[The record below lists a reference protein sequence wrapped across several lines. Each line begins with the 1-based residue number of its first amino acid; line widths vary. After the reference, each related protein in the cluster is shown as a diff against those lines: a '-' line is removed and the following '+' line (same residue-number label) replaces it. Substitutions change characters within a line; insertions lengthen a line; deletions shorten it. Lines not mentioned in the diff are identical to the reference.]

1 MVWDIL
7 SAAAGL
13 DISGLLGIAIANIFW
28 VFALFAVSFI
38 FFEGKRPI
46 RAFIHVT
53 MAPLLMFSILPFMGW
68 QDVGGEF
75 LAAYYIID
83 LAALKFAETIPFF
96 AGRLVWVEEG
106 VFFGSAMLFNL
117 FLA

>member
-7 SAAAGL
+7 THAAAFDFPWL
-13 DISGLLGIAIANIFW
+13 IETALANVFW
-28 VFALFAVSFI
+28 VFALFCVSHI
-38 FFEGKRPI
+38 FFEGKKPL

-53 MAPLLMFSILPFMGW
+53 MAPLLIFSLLPFMGW
-68 QDVGGEF
+68 AEVGGEF
-75 LAAYYIID
+75 LAAYYLLD

-96 AGRLVWVEEG
+96 AKRLVWVEEG
-106 VFFGSAMLFNL
+106 IFFGSVIVFNL